1 MTIARRDDSAAPVI
15 AIDGPGGSGKGTVG
29 RLVAARLG
37 WHFLDS
43 GSLYRLTAFA
53 AQQHGVA
60 LDDDV
65 AVARL
70 AARLDVVFRG
80 DKPDAVEGIVLEGHD
95 VTREVR
101 SAACGS
107 AASRIAACPAV
118 RQALLDRQ
126 RSFRQQPGL
135 VADGRDMGTVVFPDA
150 PLKVFLTASA
160 EERANRRYKQL
171 KQKGINV
178 NLSRLLQEIAERD
191 ERDQRRSIAPLSPAA
206 DAIVLDSTGMG
217 IDEVVARVVNL
228 WNGVAEGL

>member
-1 MTIARRDDSAAPVI
+1 MSPIHRDDSATPVI
-15 AIDGPGGSGKGTVG
+15 AVDGPGGSGKGTVG

-53 AQQHGVA
+53 AQQRGVA
-60 LDDDV
+60 LDDDN
-65 AVARL
+65 AVADV

-80 DKPDAVEGIVLEGHD
+80 EEPDAVEGIVLEGRD
-95 VTREVR
+95 VTREIR
-101 SAACGS
+101 SEACGS
-107 AASRIAACPAV
+107 AASRIAVRPAV
-118 RQALLDRQ
+118 RQALLERQ
-126 RSFRQQPGL
+126 RSFRQPPGL

-191 ERDQRRSIAPLSPAA
+191 ERDQRRSVAPLYPAA

-217 IDEVVARVVNL
+217 IEEVVTHVVNL
-228 WNGVAEGL
+228 WNSVAERL